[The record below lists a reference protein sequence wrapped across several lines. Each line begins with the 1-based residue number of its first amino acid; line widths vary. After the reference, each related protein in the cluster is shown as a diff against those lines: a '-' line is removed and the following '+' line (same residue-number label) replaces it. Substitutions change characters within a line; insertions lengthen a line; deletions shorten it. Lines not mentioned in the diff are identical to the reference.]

1 MSFFMDNNFVYFLL
15 FCAEDLKHWEEWR
28 DSLSAISFSRLY
40 NWTITV
46 LINMQRFAMYGL
58 KRIHWYISINDSVGK
73 VIFP

>member
-46 LINMQRFAMYGL
+46 FSNMQRFAMYGL
-58 KRIHWYISINDSVGK
+58 KLSKEYIDV
-73 VIFP
+73 FL